1 MAEEDAANVL
11 DAVLSRAKRGDMA
24 AAGMVMGRVWPARK
38 GRPVIFDLTPLTTA
52 GDLAAALGSIVRAV
66 SIGELTPEEG
76 QALGTMLAMQRDAI
90 DLAKYLAKLE
100 ERIVALESK
109 QDDKAT

>member
-1 MAEEDAANVL
+1 
-11 DAVLSRAKRGDMA
+11 
-24 AAGMVMGRVWPARK
+24 MGRVWPARK

-90 DLAKYLAKLE
+90 DLAKLE